1 MNIKEIFIKNGNIDL
16 DIRITCGHRWMV
28 INDTTN
34 ELVVYE
40 RKPYQ
45 KNTNVI
51 GQTKNEDLA
60 YTFLTT
66 DI

>member
-1 MNIKEIFIKNGNIDL
+1 MNITELLTSEDGTDI
-16 DIRITCGHRWMV
+16 DIRITCGYRWMV
-28 INDTTN
+28 MDDLTR
-34 ELVVYE
+34 ELIVYE

-45 KNTNVI
+45 KNTYVI
-51 GQTKNEDLA
+51 GQTKDEGLA